1 MSMDNVDRAIINT
14 LQDGF
19 PVCDHPY
26 AVVAEDIG
34 TTEDELIRRI
44 DSLLEEGLLSRFG
57 PMFNADR
64 MGGAFTLCAIAV
76 PEADFD
82 SVADYVNSFDEVAH
96 NYAREHELN
105 MWFVVGTEQPER
117 ILEVLNDIEA
127 HTGLIVHNMPKQEE
141 FFIKLKFNV

>member
-1 MSMDNVDRAIINT
+1 MSMDSVDRTIINT

-19 PVCDHPY
+19 PICDYPY
-26 AVVAEDIG
+26 AVVAEQIG
-34 TTEDELIRRI
+34 TTEAELMHRI

-64 MGGAFTLCAIAV
+64 MGGAFTLCAMSV

-82 SVADYVNSFDEVAH
+82 SVADYVNSFEEVAH

-105 MWFVVGTEQPER
+105 MWFVVGTEKPER
-117 ILEVLNDIEA
+117 IDEVLDIIQS
-127 HTGLIVHNMPKQEE
+127 HTGLMVYNMPKQEE